1 MSSRCSAPSLPRRIG
16 PSHRSPDFST
26 GTFTSRP
33 RGHHMNV
40 RPADPRSHADSE
52 FHFSEQPQPVRGT
65 ADAARAGPPL
75 RREGSRAAWR
85 AMGARRQ
92 DPARDL
98 PPHGR
103 ARFPR
108 HAPRG
113 RIWRHR
119 YGPAGVDGVG
129 GGTRALDLRRLHL
142 VGAGSY
148 RHVGGPHHAAR
159 HAGAEAEISA
169 RDHPR
174 RDDLLDRGD
183 RARCRLRR
191 RRVEDAGP
199 PRRRLL
205 GDQRLENVHHQC
217 GLWRHPDRRRAHR
230 SRTPRAAAAFRC
242 SSSSA
247 RRRASP

>member
-1 MSSRCSAPSLPRRIG
+1 MSSRCSARSFPRRIR
-16 PSHRSPDFST
+16 PSHRLPDFST
-26 GTFTSRP
+26 GTFISRP
-33 RGHHMNV
+33 RGHHHE
-40 RPADPRSHADSE
+40 RQARRSA
-52 FHFSEQPQPVRGT
+52 QPLRQRIPFLGAAAAVRGV

-75 RREGSRAAWR
+75 CREGSRAAWR
-85 AMGARRQ
+85 AVGARRQ

-103 ARFPR
+103 ARLSR

-113 RIWRHR
+113 RIWWHR

-129 GGTRALDLRRLHL
+129 GGTRTFDLRRFHL
-142 VGAGSY
+142 VGAGPY
-148 RHVGGPHHAAR
+148 RHVGGPHHPAR
-159 HAGAEAEISA
+159 HARAEAEISA

-183 RARCRLRR
+183 RARCGLRR
-191 RRVEDAGP
+191 RRAEDAGT

-205 GDQRLENVHHQC
+205 GDQRLKDVHHQC

-230 SRTPRAAAAFRC
+230 SRRQGQPRHFAVH
-242 SSSSA
+242 
-247 RRRASP
+247 RRAERRPASP